1 MLELKES
8 PWKENTEDYVNHRL
22 VLEYIRSFAR
32 NNDVEKVVKY
42 NTRVERVEKQGSK
55 WVLSTSTLVKE
66 GTERGRLEYDTEVSD
81 EGNKVESCADMAR
94 NLTPLSWLQAT
105 ITPPKFLTCQA

>member
-1 MLELKES
+1 LLELKES
-8 PWKENTEDYVNHRL
+8 PWEENTEDYVNHRL

-32 NNDVEKVVKY
+32 NNGVEKLVKY

-66 GTERGRLEYDTEVSD
+66 GADRGRLEYDTEVSD
-81 EGNKVESCADMAR
+81 ENNKVSR
-94 NLTPLSWLQAT
+94 VLTWPG
-105 ITPPKFLTCQA
+105 I